1 MSYQVTLNSRN
12 VLVPLALED
21 RRGEHMNGALSQL
34 DTATALVIQ
43 VSAGGGFTQEF
54 IPLRICQDAM
64 RGYAGLEWELWVQKA
79 GADLYAYYLGVP
91 DRFFAADADGRAPR
105 SLSVQVVGTSP
116 LTGREDFSGG
126 VDVTLQAQMAPPL
139 IPGFLN
145 LGERFFPALLPHN
158 FIERHVLD
166 VFEFGGKRQPVLM
179 AALQMDSADRVPVSL
194 GKHWEP
200 KNWIQ
205 AVVENLAVP
214 AGSSPSTAIPTAAAA
229 GVSTAAAAGSAAADQ
244 GSYFAIKGGCF
255 YGRNRKITHWFGGDI
270 GLEEPGFREA
280 ATEKIR
286 GLGQSGNGAWVFW
299 LEPQGADAESLLQDP
314 AAAAQRRI
322 SIRHPMMH
330 RLLRHRGAAPSRRA
344 ESPLSELN
352 AGEAVA
358 ALSQVARVLIAHQ
371 DVLQRALAEPSHA
384 DWSQPQNPLTEALN
398 ALSASE
404 GGADRNAS
412 PRKAGRD
419 FPAGLEADIRELY
432 RAHGETL
439 RTLETVF
446 DETYGYSAWDAVGN
460 PMREMLSEYLVESV
474 EKAADVRSPA

>member
-12 VLVPLALED
+12 VLVPLSLED
-21 RRGEHMNGALSQL
+21 SRGERMHGALTKL
-34 DTATALVIQ
+34 DAATAMVIQ
-43 VSAGGGFTQEF
+43 VAAGGGFTQEF
-54 IPLRICQDAM
+54 IPLRIGQDVA
-64 RGYAGLEWELWVQKA
+64 RGYAGTEWELWIQRA
-79 GADLYAYYLGVP
+79 GPDLYAYYLGIP

-105 SLSVQVVGTSP
+105 SLSIEVVGTSP

-126 VDVTLQAQMAPPL
+126 VDVTLQEQVAPPL
-139 IPGFLN
+139 IPGFMN
-145 LGERFFPALLPHN
+145 LSERFFPALLPHN
-158 FIERHVLD
+158 FIERHALD
-166 VFEFGGKRQPVLM
+166 VFEFGGKRQPVLL

-205 AVVENLAVP
+205 AVVENLVP
-214 AGSSPSTAIPTAAAA
+214 A
-229 GVSTAAAAGSAAADQ
+229 Q
-244 GSYFAIKGGCF
+244 GGYFSIKGGCF

-270 GLEEPGFREA
+270 GLEESGFRQA

-286 GLGQSGNGAWVFW
+286 AMGQSGNGAWVFW
-299 LEPQGADAESLLQDP
+299 LEPQGEGAEALLGNP

-330 RLLRHRGAAPSRRA
+330 KLLRHRGNAPLRGA
-344 ESPLSELN
+344 EAPLAEVD

-371 DVLQRALAEPSHA
+371 DALLSAQAEPSHA
-384 DWSQPQNPLTEALN
+384 DWSERRNPMTEALE
-398 ALSASE
+398 ALTAEEAAAGGSA
-404 GGADRNAS
+404 
-412 PRKAGRD
+412 PKAAAAR
-419 FPAGLEADIRELY
+419 PAGLEADIGELY

-439 RTLETVF
+439 RALESIF

-460 PMREMLSEYLVESV
+460 PMREMLSAYLVENGDPAG
-474 EKAADVRSPA
+474 KPAAVRAPV